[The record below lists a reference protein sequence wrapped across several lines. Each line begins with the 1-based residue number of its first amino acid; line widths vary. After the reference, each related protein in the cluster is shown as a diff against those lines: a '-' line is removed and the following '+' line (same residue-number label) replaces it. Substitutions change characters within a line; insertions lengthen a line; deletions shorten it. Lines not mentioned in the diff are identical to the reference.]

1 MTPEEWIISK
11 GWIKTA
17 GYKIDLEALRNN
29 PDEWDLMFIPKDDLV
44 DFVVETDFWMHE
56 SWEEQAFDEVDDV
69 IDFIE
74 NNSED
79 VYEET
84 EDDTNAKH

>member
-1 MTPEEWIISK
+1 MTPE
-11 GWIKTA
+11 
-17 GYKIDLEALRNN
+17 
-29 PDEWDLMFIPKDDLV
+29 
-44 DFVVETDFWMHE
+44 
-56 SWEEQAFDEVDDV
+56 QAFEEVDDV